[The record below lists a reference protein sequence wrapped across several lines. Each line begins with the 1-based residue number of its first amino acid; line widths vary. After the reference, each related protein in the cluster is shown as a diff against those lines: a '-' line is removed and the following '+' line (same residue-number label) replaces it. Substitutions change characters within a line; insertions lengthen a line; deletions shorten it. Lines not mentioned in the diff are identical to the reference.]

1 MQVPSRLRILVCL
14 FALVPLT
21 GCLIGRSRKV
31 APRLL
36 TTATL
41 QEATLEQLIAIINSG
56 ASSVQTLNAS
66 VEIDVSTG
74 GAKKGKVTD
83 YREVSGYVLV
93 RKPEML
99 RMFGLVPVVRNRLF
113 DMVSNGQTFE
123 VSVPTLSKFY
133 VGSNQKT
140 GPPSPQVLEN
150 LRPQQ
155 IFDALLL
162 RPIDP
167 ENERA
172 VMEQGSETVRDPK
185 THKEAYAPN
194 YIVLV
199 IRKDPSGNGWYLSRK
214 IVFSR
219 VDLMPHEQYLYN
231 REAQLATFTRYED
244 FANFNG
250 TLFPSRI
257 DIQRPIEEYAITL
270 TVTKLRL
277 NEPLADDTFVLTQP
291 PGSKLINL
299 DQRSA
304 NAGAQPDQ
312 QEQQSR
318 FEQ

>member
-1 MQVPSRLRILVCL
+1 MQVPSRVRIFVCL

-41 QEATLEQLIAIINSG
+41 QEATLDQLITNINS
-56 ASSVQTLNAS
+56 AAELVKTLNAS
-66 VEIDVSTG
+66 VEIDVSAG

-113 DMVSNGQTFE
+113 DMVSNGKTFE
-123 VSVPTLSKFY
+123 LSIPALSKFY
-133 VGSNQKT
+133 VGSNQKAS
-140 GPPSPQVLEN
+140 PPSAPLLEQ

-162 RPIDP
+162 RPIAP
-167 ENERA
+167 ETEKA
-172 VMEQGSETVRDPK
+172 VLEQGSETVRDPK

-199 IRKDPSGNGWYLSRK
+199 IHTDERGSYLSRK
-214 IVFSR
+214 VVFSR
-219 VDLMPHEQYLYN
+219 VDMLPHEQYLYN
-231 REAQLATFTRYED
+231 HEGQLVTFTRYED
-244 FANFNG
+244 FANYNG

-257 DIQRPIEEYAITL
+257 DIQRPIEELAITL

-277 NEPLADDTFVLTQP
+277 NEPLTDETFVLTQP

-299 DQRSA
+299 DQRTA
-304 NAGAQPDQ
+304 NAGSQPDQ